1 MEFQEESVEIIEPEA
16 FSPEA
21 KGPEIFNAKPIKT
34 KRVMSEKQ
42 LEALS
47 RGRMLGV
54 EKLKLK
60 GAMTNKVKETNRELN
75 KVKESEKVDNIED
88 LRKLNDLNF
97 IRKSIESM
105 TTKFNTIDS
114 NFNNINSKFDGYLND
129 REKRKLM
136 KNENTIQKTIQK
148 ELPKTM
154 QDMLFKQKTDQQM
167 ANNPY
172 LGRV

>member
-1 MEFQEESVEIIEPEA
+1 MEPQDESVYNVEA
-16 FSPEA
+16 Y
-21 KGPEIFNAKPIKT
+21 GPEIHEPEKIPIFLPVKT

-42 LEALS
+42 LAALAK
-47 RGRMLGV
+47 GRMLGV

-97 IRKSIESM
+97 IRKSIENM
-105 TTKFNTIDS
+105 TSKFNTIDT
-114 NFNNINSKFDGYLND
+114 NFNNIHSKFDGYLTD
-129 REKRKLM
+129 REKRKNM